1 MVEMAPKP
9 LKSNCKCQSFSS
21 KMKQFLLVIICA
33 IIPKKKTSNLSYETI
48 YFIETI
54 NKKKV
59 FTTFSGEIKI
69 DTF

>member
-1 MVEMAPKP
+1 
-9 LKSNCKCQSFSS
+9 
-21 KMKQFLLVIICA
+21 MKQFLLVIICA

>member
-1 MVEMAPKP
+1 MSVFFEQDETISISDYLCHYPE
-9 LKSNCKCQSFSS
+9 
-21 KMKQFLLVIICA
+21 
-33 IIPKKKTSNLSYETI
+33 KKKTSNLSYETI

>member
-1 MVEMAPKP
+1 MVEMVPKP

-33 IIPKKKTSNLSYETI
+33 IIPGKNLQFICYETI

-59 FTTFSGEIKI
+59 FTTFSGELKI